1 VIEEMRQARTPPSVR
16 NWVSHPPE
24 WLDVQADPPPDA
36 SLRILDPGER
46 AAISLALS
54 LGAGRILIDD
64 WDGRAEAV
72 RRKLRVTG
80 TLALRLPNGDQAP

>member
-1 VIEEMRQARTPPSVR
+1 MLERRAILADAKPNSEQTAACEPGAFPT
-16 NWVSHPPE
+16 
-24 WLDVQADPPPDA
+24 DPPPDA